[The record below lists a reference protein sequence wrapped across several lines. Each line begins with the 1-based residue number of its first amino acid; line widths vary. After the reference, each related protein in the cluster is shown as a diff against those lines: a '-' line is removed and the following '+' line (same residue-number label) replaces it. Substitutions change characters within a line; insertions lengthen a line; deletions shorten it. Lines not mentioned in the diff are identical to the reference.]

1 MQVINL
7 LEELLLLTLE
17 DSGGEFDS
25 IPEIQLNCGLAGAV
39 LMQLALR
46 GRIDCDLDSIWVVD
60 PTPTS
65 DPIMDQVLQQMTNTT
80 EQISIENWIKRLSA
94 AGHKIRSVA
103 LTNLCSK
110 GVLKEVD
117 HSFLWV
123 LNERRYPVV
132 EGAERTEAKRRII
145 SLLYSQE
152 IPAPYDACLVSLAN
166 SLSIFERVLSK
177 KELLRITPRIEQIS
191 RLDLIGGEITGAA
204 RRLTVE
210 HQAAERRTII
220 AGLAGNVMEWYD
232 FAIYGFFAATI
243 GAQFFP
249 SDDPSISLISS
260 FSVFAAGFIA
270 RPLGALLFG
279 HIGDRLGRR
288 AAVVSSVVL
297 MVVPTLLMALL
308 PTYASIGIFAPLLLI
323 LLRLAQGLAVGGEYT
338 TSMVLLVEEAQ
349 RRRRGFVGSFAPF
362 GALGGTLL
370 GSLVGASLLAYLP
383 QEQANSWGWRL
394 AFATGLI
401 IGIVVFL
408 IRRQL
413 PPDPEILKSEEE
425 RKSPVKE
432 AFKTHGWTIFK
443 IAGLNIAQGIGFYLC
458 FVYLSTWLKENGI
471 LSSSE
476 ALMLNSI
483 SLALMMVLNPLAGA
497 LSDRIGRKPLLYVGT
512 IGMMIFA
519 WPIFWLM
526 TQSNFIIILA
536 GQCSLAAI
544 ISCFGG
550 NPAFMVEAF
559 PKHVRCTGLAISYN
573 LAHSIFGGTVPLVAT
588 TLVKYTHYNLAP
600 SFYLIFASVVSLF
613 MLTQLEAKG
622 KIDE

>member
-1 MQVINL
+1 MR
-7 LEELLLLTLE
+7 
-17 DSGGEFDS
+17 F
-25 IPEIQLNCGLAGAV
+25 
-39 LMQLALR
+39 
-46 GRIDCDLDSIWVVD
+46 
-60 PTPTS
+60 
-65 DPIMDQVLQQMTNTT
+65 
-80 EQISIENWIKRLSA
+80 
-94 AGHKIRSVA
+94 
-103 LTNLCSK
+103 
-110 GVLKEVD
+110 
-117 HSFLWV
+117 
-123 LNERRYPVV
+123 
-132 EGAERTEAKRRII
+132 
-145 SLLYSQE
+145 
-152 IPAPYDACLVSLAN
+152 
-166 SLSIFERVLSK
+166 
-177 KELLRITPRIEQIS
+177 
-191 RLDLIGGEITGAA
+191 
-204 RRLTVE
+204 
-210 HQAAERRTII
+210 
-220 AGLAGNVMEWYD
+220 
-232 FAIYGFFAATI
+232 
-243 GAQFFP
+243 
-249 SDDPSISLISS
+249 
-260 FSVFAAGFIA
+260 
-270 RPLGALLFG
+270 LFG

-425 RKSPVKE
+425 RKSPVRE

-526 TQSNFIIILA
+526 TQSNFIIILV

>member
-25 IPEIQLNCGLAGAV
+25 IPEIQLNCGLSGAV

-80 EQISIENWIKRLSA
+80 EKISIENWIQRLST

-152 IPAPYDACLVSLAN
+152 IPTPYDACLVSLAN
-166 SLSIFERVLSK
+166 ALSIFERVLSK

-232 FAIYGFFAATI
+232 FAIYGFFAVTI

-260 FSVFAAGFIA
+260 FGVFAAGFIA

-425 RKSPVKE
+425 RKSPVRE

-526 TQSNFIIILA
+526 TQSNFIIILV

>member
-232 FAIYGFFAATI
+232 FAIYGFFAVTI

-260 FSVFAAGFIA
+260 FGVFAAGFIA

>member
-25 IPEIQLNCGLAGAV
+25 IPEIQLNCGLSGAV

-65 DPIMDQVLQQMTNTT
+65 DPIMDQVLQQMTNTP
-80 EQISIENWIKRLSA
+80 EKVSIENWIQRLST

-152 IPAPYDACLVSLAN
+152 IPTPYDACLVSLAN
-166 SLSIFERVLSK
+166 ALSIFERVLSK

-232 FAIYGFFAATI
+232 FAIYGFFAVTI

-260 FSVFAAGFIA
+260 FGVFAAGFIA

-425 RKSPVKE
+425 RKSPVRE

-526 TQSNFIIILA
+526 TQSNFIIILV

>member
-25 IPEIQLNCGLAGAV
+25 IPEIQLNCGLSGAV

-80 EQISIENWIKRLSA
+80 EKISIENWIQRLST

-152 IPAPYDACLVSLAN
+152 IPTPYDACLVSLAN
-166 SLSIFERVLSK
+166 ALSIFERVLSK

-232 FAIYGFFAATI
+232 FAIYGFFAVTI

-260 FSVFAAGFIA
+260 FGVFAAGFIA

-425 RKSPVKE
+425 RKSPVRE

-613 MLTQLEAKG
+613 MLTQLEANG

>member
-65 DPIMDQVLQQMTNTT
+65 DPIMDQVLQQMMNTT
-80 EQISIENWIKRLSA
+80 EKISIENWIKLLST

-152 IPAPYDACLVSLAN
+152 IPTPYDACLVSLAN
-166 SLSIFERVLSK
+166 ALSIFERVLSK

-260 FSVFAAGFIA
+260 FGVFAAGFIA

-425 RKSPVKE
+425 RKSPVRE

-526 TQSNFIIILA
+526 TQSHFIIILA